1 MPCQVLK
8 IFVRKLKI
16 EQQELHQKRG
26 LTHVLWTGYEFLAA
40 PLVKSVVQLNFD
52 NIHSEVISIVIR
64 NLTNMVL

>member
-16 EQQELHQKRG
+16 EQQELHQKRR
-26 LTHVLWTGYEFLAA
+26 LTHVHWTGYEFLAA
-40 PLVKSVVQLNFD
+40 PLMTSVVQLNFD